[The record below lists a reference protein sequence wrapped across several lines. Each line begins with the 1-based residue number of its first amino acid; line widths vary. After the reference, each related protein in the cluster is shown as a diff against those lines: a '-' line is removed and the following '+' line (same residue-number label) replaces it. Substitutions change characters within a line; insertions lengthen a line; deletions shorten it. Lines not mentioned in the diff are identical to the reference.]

1 MTNPLF
7 SVGRKPALI
16 SLLALLIVPCM
27 GVMPTAADVQEQR
40 IEITIRDNT
49 FLRTK
54 TVPIHTG
61 FPTIIV
67 IRNEDDVRHGFTSSM
82 LTGLT
87 VHAEGDGIESYGKGI
102 DGFYIG
108 PHKTLTIRFITQHQG
123 QFSFECDL
131 HRDLKGE
138 IYLLE
143 VPVA

>member
-7 SVGRKPALI
+7 SVGRNPALI
-16 SLLALLIVPCM
+16 SLLALLVLPCM
-27 GVMPTAADVQEQR
+27 GVIPTAADAQEQR

-49 FLRTK
+49 FIRTK
-54 TVPIHTG
+54 TVPSHTG
-61 FPTIIV
+61 LPTVIV
-67 IRNEDDVRHGFTSSM
+67 IRNEDEVRHGFTSSM
-82 LTGLT
+82 LTGLS

-108 PHKTLTIRFITQHQG
+108 PHKTLTIRFITPHQG
-123 QFSFECDL
+123 QFTFECDL